1 MTYEMQCKA
10 HREPHRFLFR
20 IAAVD
25 FTGEAPCPRCGK
37 SSGQDWSRK
46 SLSVGGGPTIH
57 SRRYV
62 TGKKPTV

>member
-10 HREPHRFLFR
+10 HRQPHRFLVQ

-37 SSGQDWSRK
+37 PCGQDWGRK
-46 SLSVGGGPTIH
+46 TLSVGGGPTVR

-62 TGKKPTV
+62 TGKNATD